1 MVLLRGSDEARR
13 RRVPARI
20 WGEIA
25 GISGSRRWGVR
36 KRALVSDRYQDDPI
50 VVASRLLACRLRMH
64 DPTVIVMKFGGTS
77 VGGVAAIRQAVEVV
91 RRQLEREPVVV
102 VSAHAGVTDAL
113 FAIARAATTGTS
125 DTELIA
131 VRHRHIL
138 DGLGLDQHLL
148 DPLLDEL
155 RDLARGVRLV
165 GEATPKVIDA
175 VVSYGER
182 LSARVVAAAL
192 TAGGMPATA
201 VDSFDAGM
209 LTDSSFGRARPLP
222 DEGRMLRHL
231 QSVVGVPVLTGFL
244 GADSDGN
251 ITTLG
256 RNGSDYSA
264 ALIGVALNADEIQI
278 WKDVDG
284 VHTADPRLVKD
295 AQPIRRMSFA
305 DVADLASFGSN
316 VLHPAAMV
324 PAMQHGIPLR
334 VRNTLS
340 PSAEGTPI
348 EARAPSDRP
357 EIRAIAHRTGVAL
370 VTVHSHRLV
379 SQYTFLANVFS
390 KLDEIE
396 CDVGPVAV
404 GEAAVT
410 VAIDSAFS
418 ERVVERF
425 SVDGEVQVVADC
437 AVVGVIGDAE
447 VLENG
452 GIAEV
457 LAEVATSNTPVRCAG
472 LGAVGSTV
480 AFAVDADR
488 LSETVQLLH
497 RRFFT
502 AR

>member
-1 MVLLRGSDEARR
+1 MRHPAPEARIALLA
-13 RRVPARI
+13 RVP
-20 WGEIA
+20 
-25 GISGSRRWGVR
+25 
-36 KRALVSDRYQDDPI
+36 LLHDPI
-50 VVASRLLACRLRMH
+50 
-64 DPTVIVMKFGGTS
+64 VIVMKFGGTS
-77 VGGVAAIRQAVEVV
+77 VGGAAAIRQVVEVV
-91 RRQLEREPVVV
+91 RSQLQRKPVVV

-113 FAIARAATTGTS
+113 FALARSASTGAA
-125 DTELIA
+125 DTEMIA

-138 DGLGLDQHLL
+138 EELGLDPHLV

-165 GEATPKVIDA
+165 GEATPKVVDA

-192 TAGGMPATA
+192 REGGVEATA
-201 VDSFDAGM
+201 VDAFAAGM
-209 LTDSSFGRARPLP
+209 RTDSSFGRARPLP
-222 DEGRMLRHL
+222 DEGRMLAHL
-231 QSVVGVPVLTGFL
+231 ETVAGVPVMTGFL
-244 GADSDGN
+244 GADPDGN

-264 ALIGVALNADEIQI
+264 ALIGVAVDADEIQI

-284 VHTADPRLVKD
+284 VHTADPRMVPD
-295 AQPIRRMSFA
+295 ARPIRRMSFA
-305 DVADLASFGSN
+305 DVADLASFGSK

-324 PAMQHGIPLR
+324 PAMQHGIPLQ

-340 PSAEGTPI
+340 PDAEGTTI
-348 EARAPSDRP
+348 EADVPSDRP
-357 EIRAIAHRTGVAL
+357 VIRAIAHRTGVAL
-370 VTVHSHRLV
+370 VTVQSHRLV
-379 SQYTFLANVFS
+379 SQHRFLAKVFAR
-390 KLDEIE
+390 LNEIE

-410 VAIDSAFS
+410 VAIDAAYSDQAALCLAA
-418 ERVVERF
+418 
-425 SVDGEVQVVADC
+425 DGEVHVAKDR

-447 VLENG
+447 VLEKG

-457 LAEVATSNTPVRCAG
+457 LGEVASSGAPVRCAG

-480 AFAVDADR
+480 AFAVEEDR
-488 LSETVQLLH
+488 LRETVQLLH
-497 RRFFT
+497 RRFFD